1 MNRLSQAGRKTN
13 VRRRMVVQAIIGLL
27 ILALFV
33 AAAWYLTSP
42 QFHRY
47 VRARVVARLEQS
59 TGGRVDIASMQWNLS
74 KLQIDVSGLT
84 IHGLEPAGQLPLAH
98 ADRVHIR
105 LKITSLLQKEIGM
118 RYLEIDRPVFNL
130 IVYPDGSTNVPMP
143 KTGQQRS
150 ITPVQQLFRLAINQA
165 VIRDGEVVVNN
176 RRMPLDLTARD
187 VQGTLSYAISAKR
200 YDGSLNVGHIATR
213 YSDFLPAEAAA
224 NVEFSLSP
232 NQAHVTKSRITSGAS
247 YVEASGWVRDFAH
260 PEIDLDYRAHL
271 NAEQAGRIA
280 RVPALRGGLIE
291 LTGKGSYAGSTYSSS
306 GRVKI
311 ADLNYSVTGAKLPMM
326 SGEGDFSLSSEDLRI
341 SNLLAQVGGGSI
353 RGGISVHNWST
364 PDLRG
369 RVAAR
374 RGERPRSA
382 IQTGEAHFQ
391 IEHLPVTTVADA
403 FSTRSLPL
411 SRLRLA
417 GASNGVVDARWRGQP
432 SNADVNVRFAIT
444 PPTTSA
450 PGTLPVTG
458 TIVATANLARRSA
471 QVQELRLT
479 TPSVT
484 VNASGG
490 LGAVAENLHLAL
502 SVKDLRDIEPM
513 LTALNQRQEA
523 LSGLEG
529 QVSFEGTVAGKLSD
543 PWITGRVQVQNLVFP
558 VGAPQQPTP
567 SPATSSLALPST
579 IASGMRGNA
588 RRIRIDSLSADAQ
601 YSRRGILIRNG
612 VARRGQAQANIDF
625 SAGLSDGQITPTSP
639 IAGHIY
645 IRNAGV
651 ADLQQFAGFNYPITG
666 TLNQTVQIAGTAGN
680 PQASGHTQV
689 TKASIYGEPVQSLTA
704 DLAFA
709 NHEARVSNLNVLHNG
724 ARVIGSGA
732 YNLNSNEFRFRVNGA
747 NFSLANVKRLQT
759 DKMRVAGTLN
769 FNASGSGTIQ
779 APVINANVLV
789 QNLVMNGERVGDLNV
804 DAITHG
810 DSLTLSARSN
820 FPNAELV
827 ADGNVRLRDNY
838 PADLRLTFSNLDIDP
853 LLRMYVAGRITGHS
867 SIAGSI
873 TAQGPLKS
881 SGLLKVVAD
890 LPQVSAEIEGIRIH
904 NDGPIRVSM
913 VDKVAHVDS
922 LRLVAED
929 TQLSA
934 TGTANFAGQ
943 KELNLRADGRLNLK
957 LIQALRPD
965 VHSAGLVTFGVA
977 IGGEMADPTIR
988 GRLQI
993 SNGTISVI
1001 DFPNGLSDINGT
1013 LLFNQDRMQIQSL
1026 TAKTGGGDLKLEG
1039 FATYGRTIALNL
1051 SAQGKDIRLRYP
1063 QGVSS
1068 TVDTNLRLE
1077 GTLQNLNLSGD
1088 VTVTRFGVNPQFDL
1102 ATYLARSN
1110 RPPEP
1115 PNALSPLNNLHLDV
1129 HVSSTPELQVQTSLA
1144 KLAGDMDLQIRGTA
1158 AKPSV
1163 LGRINITEGQVA
1175 FNGSVYQLERGDVTF
1190 TNPTRIDPVLDVQAT
1205 TRVRDYEI
1213 TLGFHGPV
1221 IGGRLGTTYRSE
1233 PPLPTADIINL
1244 LAFGYTREET
1254 EMTST
1259 QATPTVTESV
1269 SNAILGTA
1277 INQAVSNRVQRLFG
1291 VSRLKI
1297 APELAGTGQTNPGAQ
1312 VTIEQQMSKDI
1323 TVTYITNVTQPSQQS
1338 VLLEYNINKNVSV
1351 LASRDQYGILSFDVR
1366 IRQRKR

>member
-1 MNRLSQAGRKTN
+1 MNRLSQAARKTN

-33 AAAWYLTSP
+33 GAAWYLTSP

-74 KLQIDVSGLT
+74 KLQIDVTGLT
-84 IHGLEPAGQLPLAH
+84 IHGLEPAGQIPLAH

-105 LKITSLLQKEIGM
+105 LKLTSVLQKEIGM
-118 RYLEIDRPVFNL
+118 RYLEIDRPAFNL
-130 IVYPDGSTNVPMP
+130 IVYPDGSTNVPTP
-143 KTGQQRS
+143 KAGQQSS
-150 ITPVQQLFRLAINQA
+150 IAPVQQLFQLSINQA

-176 RRMPLDLTARD
+176 RRMPFDLTARD
-187 VQGTLSYAISAKR
+187 VQGRMSYAMLAKR
-200 YDGSLNVGHIATR
+200 YDGSLKLGHVATR
-213 YSDFLPAEAAA
+213 YSDFLSAEAAA
-224 NVEFSLSP
+224 NVDFSLSP
-232 NQAHVTKSRITSGAS
+232 NQAHITKSRITSGGS
-247 YVEASGWVRDFAH
+247 YLEASGWVRNFAH
-260 PEIDLDYRAHL
+260 PEIDLEYRAHL

-291 LTGKGSYAGSTYSSS
+291 LIGKGNYAGSTYSSS

-311 ADLNYSVTGAKLPMM
+311 ADLNYSVTGVRLPRM
-326 SGEGDFSLSSEDLRI
+326 SGEGDFSVNSADLRI
-341 SNLLAQVGGGSI
+341 TNLQAQVGNGAVRGS
-353 RGGISVHNWST
+353 ISVHNWNT
-364 PDLRG
+364 PGQTG
-369 RVAAR
+369 RTTLAAR
-374 RGERPRSA
+374 RGERRSRT
-382 IQTGEAHFQ
+382 QTGEVHLQ

-403 FSTRSLPL
+403 FSTRALPL

-417 GASNGVVDARWRGQP
+417 GASNGVVDASWRGKP
-432 SNADVNVRFAIT
+432 GNANLNVRLAIT
-444 PPTTSA
+444 PPA
-450 PGTLPVTG
+450 APVPGTLPVTG
-458 TIVATANLARRSA
+458 TILATADLAKQSA

-479 TPSVT
+479 TPSLI
-484 VNASGG
+484 VNARGA

-529 QVSFEGTVAGKLSD
+529 QASFEGTVAGKLSD
-543 PWITGRVQVQNLVFP
+543 PRITGRVQVRNLVLP
-558 VGAPQQPTP
+558 VGAAQQLTPT
-567 SPATSSLALPST
+567 PATSSAASST
-579 IASGMRGNA
+579 VASGMKG
-588 RRIRIDSLSADAQ
+588 RRRVHIDSFSADAQ

-612 VARRGQAQANIDF
+612 VARHGQAQANIDF
-625 SAGLSDGQITPTSP
+625 SAGLSDGQLTPAGP
-639 IAGHIY
+639 IAGHTY
-645 IRNAGV
+645 IRNADV
-651 ADLQQFAGFNYPITG
+651 ADLQQFAGLNYPIAG
-666 TLNQTVQIAGTAGN
+666 TLNQTLQIAGTVGN
-680 PQASGHTQV
+680 PQASGHTQI
-689 TKASIYGEPVQSLTA
+689 TNASIYGEPVQSLTA

-709 NHEARVSNLNVLHNG
+709 NHEARVSNVNVLHNG

-732 YNLNSNEFRFRVNGA
+732 YNLNSSEFRFRVNGA
-747 NFSLANVKRLQT
+747 NFSLANIKRLQS
-759 DKMRVAGTLN
+759 DKVRVAGALN
-769 FNASGSGTIQ
+769 FNASGSGTLQ
-779 APVINANVLV
+779 APVINANVLL
-789 QNLVMNGERVGDLNV
+789 QNLVMNGERVGDLSV
-804 DAITHG
+804 DAVTHG
-810 DSLTLSARSN
+810 DGLTLSARCN

-827 ADGNVRLRDNY
+827 ADGNIRLRDNY
-838 PADLRLTFSNLDIDP
+838 PADLRLAFSNLDIDP

-867 SIAGSI
+867 SITGSI

-881 SGLLKVVAD
+881 PGLLKVVTD
-890 LPQVSAEIEGIRIH
+890 IPQASAEIEGIRIH
-904 NDGPIRVSM
+904 NDGPIRVSLI
-913 VDKVAHVDS
+913 DRVAHVDS

-943 KELNLRADGRLNLK
+943 RELNLRADGRLNLK

-965 VHSAGLVTFGVA
+965 VHSTGLVTFGVV
-977 IGGEMADPTIR
+977 IGGEMADPNVR

-993 SNGTISVI
+993 SNGAVSVT
-1001 DFPNGLSDINGT
+1001 DFPNGLSDIDGT

-1026 TAKTGGGDLKLEG
+1026 TTRTGGGELKLEG
-1039 FATYGRTIALNL
+1039 FATYGRTVGLNL
-1051 SAQGKDIRLRYP
+1051 SAQGKNIRLRYP

-1077 GTLQNLNLSGD
+1077 GSLQNLNLSGD
-1088 VTVTRFGVNPQFDL
+1088 MTVTRFAVNPQFDL
-1102 ATYLARSN
+1102 ATYLASSN
-1110 RPPEP
+1110 RPAEP
-1115 PNALSPLNNLHLDV
+1115 PNMLSPLNNLHLDV

-1158 AKPSV
+1158 VKPTV
-1163 LGRINITEGQVA
+1163 LGRINITEGQVS
-1175 FNGSVYQLERGDVTF
+1175 FNSNVYQLERGDVTF
-1190 TNPTRIDPVLDVQAT
+1190 ANPTRIDPVLDVQAT

-1221 IGGRLGTTYRSE
+1221 IGGRLATTYRSE

-1254 EMTST
+1254 EMATT
-1259 QATPTVTESV
+1259 QTTPTVTESV

-1297 APELAGTGQTNPGAQ
+1297 APELAGTGQPNPGAQ